1 MRQGAMI
8 AVLAGSALAL
18 GPAAA
23 SGASPG
29 PEAGAVRGRLV
40 RVMDDPSTGARW
52 LLYEDTEHPG
62 RPGKLIAVSLE
73 QAAGSQAFSRTGEA
87 DRARVA
93 VHAGDLLTVEEH
105 TPVADS
111 TLAAVALG
119 QAREG
124 EELEVRLKIGGRV
137 VKAVAEGAGRARLIG
152 ESGVRP

>member
-1 MRQGAMI
+1 
-8 AVLAGSALAL
+8 
-18 GPAAA
+18 
-23 SGASPG
+23 
-29 PEAGAVRGRLV
+29 
-40 RVMDDPSTGARW
+40 MDDPSTGARW

-62 RPGKLIAVSLE
+62 RPGKLIAVTLE

-87 DRARVA
+87 ADRARVA
-93 VHAGDLLTVEEH
+93 VHAGDRLTVEEH

-124 EELEVRLKIGGRV
+124 EGLEVRLKIGGRV

-152 ESGVRP
+152 EAGVRP